1 MPQNSQVTLD
11 PKGSHAPVD
20 RKMYS
25 PSAKHAPHSES
36 PLSPDTTLVGSDDGD
51 DVGEDPTPPPLPLP
65 LPLPQNGSAYACST
79 IFDASV
85 MYHAVDM

>member
-1 MPQNSQVTLD
+1 MPQKFHVTFA

-25 PSAKHAPHSES
+25 PSDKHAPHSE
-36 PLSPDTTLVGSDDGD
+36 LSLKPDTTLVGDED
-51 DVGEDPTPPPLPLP
+51 GEDTTTSPLPPP
-65 LPLPQNGSAYACST
+65 PQKGSLYACST

-85 MYHAVDM
+85 MYHAVDK